1 MAAGVAEVFGR
12 RLRELR
18 EAAELTQVQL
28 AAAVDLDPKHIGT
41 LERGEK
47 TPSFDAVERL
57 AKVLKVHYYEL
68 FLPDELESLND
79 AAGRDLRL
87 TIRELERNGSP
98 KLRRFLTRML
108 AAAKELARP

>member
-1 MAAGVAEVFGR
+1 MAAPVAEVFGR

-18 EAAELTQVQL
+18 EGAKLTQVEL

-79 AAGRDLRL
+79 EAGRDLRL
-87 TIRELERNGSP
+87 AIRQLERHGSP
-98 KLRRFLTRML
+98 ALRRFLTRTL
-108 AAAKELARP
+108 SAAKDLARP